1 MDTSSVVFAAIFL
14 AIFLGVLGRA
24 LLPYFRKALAGEKLV
39 FELRYIAIAIASF
52 ATVWTAF
59 PTYQPLLDGTFQT
72 FTAAFTFGFGLQAL
86 YTEVYSWFEAGYE
99 KVKPTSETP
108 T

>member
-1 MDTSSVVFAAIFL
+1 MDTQLIVFA

-24 LLPYFRKALAGEKLV
+24 LLPYFRKALAGDKLV

-59 PTYQPLLDGTFQT
+59 PMYQPVLDGLFMTV
-72 FTAAFTFGFGLQAL
+72 TAAFTFGFGLQAV
-86 YTEVYSWFEAGYE
+86 YTEMYSWFDVAYT
-99 KVKPTSETP
+99 KTSASTTP
-108 T
+108 Q